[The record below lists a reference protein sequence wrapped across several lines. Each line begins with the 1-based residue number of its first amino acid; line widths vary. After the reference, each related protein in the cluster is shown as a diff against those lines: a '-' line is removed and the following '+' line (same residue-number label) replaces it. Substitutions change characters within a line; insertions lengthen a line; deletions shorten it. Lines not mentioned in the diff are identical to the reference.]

1 MKNTENLMK
10 HFAAVLRGRALG
22 TQKAPSISN
31 KVAIYFSRKELIEI
45 IKSRF
50 GGSIPK
56 EHNLVEMENSELLSL
71 IGDELFIISYMTQ
84 KWSKEISFGDQSP
97 KITEKQTPTQKQE
110 LLSKMDTAIEKSVTK
125 EAKTSNKGTQ
135 KSKK

>member
-56 EHNLVEMENSELLSL
+56 EHNMIEMENSELLSL
-71 IGDELFIISYMTQ
+71 IGDELFIISYMTD
-84 KWSKEISFGDQSP
+84 KWSKEISFGDQSFDKAQEPSPQINKKETP
-97 KITEKQTPTQKQE
+97 KNTNKK
-110 LLSKMDTAIEKSVTK
+110 KKNDTIPK
-125 EAKTSNKGTQ
+125 
-135 KSKK
+135 